1 MRRMATKE
9 ELKGLERGNLAPEF
23 CCFPNIL
30 PACPPAS
37 GPALQH
43 KGASPAQMSHKDAKK
58 KKKKKRVQLQPS
70 ILTWIHCLNLL
81 AFLFDLMGGEIFG
94 EEQPSE
100 RLWLMEVAKGL
111 SVQLDT
117 WSG

>member
-1 MRRMATKE
+1 MRRLATKE
-9 ELKGLERGNLAPEF
+9 ELKGLESGNLAPGF

-30 PACPPAS
+30 PACPPAN
-37 GPALQH
+37 GPALEH
-43 KGASPAQMSHKDAKK
+43 KGVSPAQVSHEVA
-58 KKKKKRVQLQPS
+58 KRVQLQPS

-81 AFLFDLMGGEIFG
+81 TFLFDLMGGEIFD

-100 RLWLMEVAKGL
+100 RLWLMEVPEGL
-111 SVQLDT
+111 ILQIDT